1 MIRHTIAFVFLF
13 VLTAPAFS
21 FGSSIKTSSV
31 IEQPDVEVLGEYKGF
46 WYAIG
51 FDKPGNLHKPPA
63 YKLMKYSAGFPTS
76 KLSSLY
82 PSFGEKTLYLRSAII
97 NNKISVFYG
106 RCEKRDEV
114 ASLIDEREGRRQ
126 IANILR
132 QDYDPTTLE
141 PLGEP
146 VMVFDEA
153 DDYFACSGIEIAHS
167 EDGSKTA
174 VLVKCYYSHQF
185 YKVYVTDN
193 RTGEEW
199 NRKLAFKDLKEYLSF
214 NQVRVGND
222 GRVVVAAKVRYDVIS
237 IHTSSKDK
245 HPDKYYFFSVEKG
258 SKEPAQLVLESP
270 VGGKYMDMPQVA
282 MLNNG
287 QTAVAYCYYGSD
299 KSKVVKGISVARY
312 DAGFGG
318 GAHDIEPDPE
328 FITQAAD
335 YNSKKEKGL
344 PFLELRQL
352 LPLEGGGFMV
362 IAEHNRELTKPGDS
376 LLQVERHYLVT
387 YRFDDN
393 MALKESRFLP
403 KKQSSERVGYALSA
417 QAYRKG
423 NDVYLFH
430 NDNWESDDD
439 HDTNLMCTRLPAN
452 GAAPETTKIVHTSDD
467 YLTSMQQ
474 LYTSADGKVLLTE
487 IKLVEFEDV
496 SKLVKLLEVTLK

>member
-1 MIRHTIAFVFLF
+1 MIRHTIAFVMLFL
-13 VLTAPAFS
+13 LTAPAFS

-63 YKLMKYSAGFPTS
+63 YKIMKYATGFPSS
-76 KLSSLY
+76 KLSVLY
-82 PSFGEKTLYLRSAII
+82 PSFGEKTLYLRSVIS
-97 NNKISVFYG
+97 NNKISVYYG

-114 ASLIDEREGRRQ
+114 ASLIDEREGRKQ

-132 QDYDPTTLE
+132 QDYDPVTLE

-153 DDYFACSGIEIAHS
+153 DDYFACSGIEIAQS

-174 VLVKCYYSHQF
+174 MLVKCYYSHQY

-193 RTGEEW
+193 VTGQTW
-199 NRKLAFKDLKEYLSF
+199 DRKIAFKDLKEYLCF
-214 NQVRVGND
+214 NSVNVGND

-258 SKEPAQLVLESP
+258 DKEPAQLIMESP
-270 VGGKYMDMPQVA
+270 VSGKFIDKPMVT

-287 QTAVAYCYYGSD
+287 QTAIAYCYFGSD
-299 KSKVVKGISVARY
+299 KNKLVKGISVGRY

-318 GAHDIEPDPE
+318 GMHDVELDPQFIAQASE
-328 FITQAAD
+328 F
-335 YNSKKEKGL
+335 NGKKDKGL
-344 PFLELRQL
+344 PFLALRQL
-352 LPLEGGGFMV
+352 LPLEDGGCMV
-362 IAEHNRELTKPGDS
+362 IAEHNRESTKPGDS
-376 LLQVERHYLVT
+376 IMQVERHYVLT
-387 YRFDDN
+387 YRFDGN
-393 MALKESRFLP
+393 MALKDSRFLP
-403 KKQSSERVGYALSA
+403 KKQSSERVGYALSTC
-417 QAYRKG
+417 AYRKG
-423 NDVYLFH
+423 NDVFLFH
-430 NDNWESDDD
+430 NDDWESDDD

-452 GAAPETTKIVHTSDD
+452 GGNPETTKIVHTSDD
-467 YLTSMQQ
+467 FLTSMQNV
-474 LYTSADGKVLLTE
+474 YPGADGKVLLAE
-487 IKLVEFEDV
+487 WKLVDYEDV
-496 SKLVKLLEVTLK
+496 SKLVKLLEITLK